1 MDAKPLIERLTER
14 EKQAL
19 RCWLE
24 HKTAKEI
31 ALDLGVSHHA
41 VEKRLKLARTKLGV
55 ATSLE
60 AARLLAKEEGYQP
73 VVAHSPDLAE
83 LAEGSHTKLTK
94 PLILGASVMIL
105 VATATAIL
113 LSQASTAEAGAA
125 YEAMESAEARY
136 AGDFQYVPASE
147 DRVRAYVQK
156 MFDVRDTDGSGFI
169 EHDEAFVVV
178 VTTRSGADPSARN
191 PEDIFEE
198 LSGDEA
204 RTQHIAR
211 VDTDGDG
218 KVSPDE
224 FAQPVLP
231 QFL

>member
-83 LAEGSHTKLTK
+83 LAEGSHAKLTK

-125 YEAMESAEARY
+125 YEAMESTEARY

-147 DRVRAYVQK
+147 DRVHAYVQK
-156 MFDVRDTDGSGFI
+156 MFDARDTDGSGFI

-211 VDTDGDG
+211 VDTDCNG